1 MKGLCDEI
9 LSQLKDTV
17 EGQLNFTEKF
27 PVIRGERFLLRQILH
42 NLISN
47 GFKFN
52 HSAVKKVEV
61 GWQQTTDNEIEI
73 FVRDNGIGIEPRY
86 RNQIFGIFKRLHT
99 NTEFKGTGV
108 GLAIVKRAADKIG
121 CVLRVESKVGEGST
135 FYITLPTSILEEN
148 R

>member
-9 LSQLKDTV
+9 LSQLKHNG
-17 EGQLNFTEKF
+17 EGQLNLAEQF
-27 PVIRGERFLLRQILH
+27 PVIRGERFLLRQILY

-52 HSAVKKVEV
+52 HSAVKNVEV
-61 GWQQTTDNEIEI
+61 GWQQMTENEIVI

-86 RNQIFGIFKRLHT
+86 HKQIFRIFQRLHT
-99 NTEFKGTGV
+99 DTEFKGTGV

-121 CVLRVESKVGEGST
+121 GVLRVESKVGEGST
-135 FYITLPTSILEEN
+135 FYITLPISILEEN